1 MKITTLERIIA
12 ITQFLLAAFI
22 LWFVIDSFN
31 TIISFWEKPPYY
43 GGQKVTK
50 ALLFR
55 TYHFD
60 ALFSTI
66 SIISSIGLILQKK
79 WGWISS
85 IIVWFTYSTTTII
98 SILRLGM
105 KKPNWHISEISFW
118 GLLPIV
124 FLIIG
129 SLLVTKQFKEKYNPN
144 QNTFIAIITVIIIF
158 SLDKLLI
165 HR

>member
-1 MKITTLERIIA
+1 MKVTTLERLIA
-12 ITQFLLAAFI
+12 TAQILLATFI
-22 LWFVIDSFN
+22 LWITIDSFN
-31 TIISFWEKPPYY
+31 TIISFEEMPPYY

-50 ALLFR
+50 SLLFS

-66 SIISSIGLILQKK
+66 SIISSIGLILQKR

-85 IIVWFTYSTTTII
+85 IIVWFTYSTIAVI
-98 SILRLGM
+98 SVLRLVI
-105 KKPNWHISEISFW
+105 KKTNWDISEISFL
-118 GLLPIV
+118 GLLPII

-129 SLLVTKQFKEKYNPN
+129 SLLTTKQFKEKYNLN
-144 QNTFIAIITVIIIF
+144 QNTLIVIITVIIIF

>member
-12 ITQFLLAAFI
+12 ITQFLLTTFI

-31 TIISFWEKPPYY
+31 TIISFCENPPYY
-43 GGQKVTK
+43 GGQKVTN

-66 SIISSIGLILQKK
+66 SIISSVGLIQQKR

-85 IIVWFTYSTTTII
+85 IIVWFTYSTTAII
-98 SILRLGM
+98 LILRLAI
-105 KKPNWHISEISFW
+105 KKPNWDISEISFR
-118 GLLPIV
+118 GLLPII

-129 SLLVTKQFKEKYNPN
+129 SLLVTRQFKEKYNPN
-144 QNTFIAIITVIIIF
+144 QNTFILIITVIFIF